1 MMSNPFPQINKRVA
15 VIGANGYL
23 GSSLVVE
30 LIKEQ
35 YVVTRV
41 SKKNERVIP
50 NTFAVS
56 GDLCDA
62 DFCRTITEKND
73 IIFLLSGNTSIKEA
87 ENDPIKN
94 LATTVFPIINIINA
108 ARELRKI
115 PRIIFASTAT
125 IYGLTPDVPIK
136 ETYVPKPITNYDL
149 HKLFGEQQL
158 NLASE
163 LGYVEGISLRLANV
177 YGPSSNQSSSIDRGI
192 INKAAVDAING
203 KNLTLY
209 GDGSQIRDYI
219 YISDAINAIK
229 SVGVDYKLKNGT
241 FNVASGS
248 GTKMVQVFEL
258 IQKYI
263 KTETGQNIPINQIPW
278 PEIAND
284 IDRRNFTAD
293 ILKINGE
300 IGWIPTVNIKEG
312 VYLLIHS
319 LLHNKV

>member
-1 MMSNPFPQINKRVA
+1 MINPFSQINKRVA

-23 GSSLVVE
+23 GSSLVAE
-30 LIKEQ
+30 LIKED
-35 YVVTRV
+35 YEVTRV
-41 SKKNERVIP
+41 SRKIEKVIP
-50 NTFAVS
+50 NSFAVS

-62 DFCRTITEKND
+62 SFCRTITEKND
-73 IIFLLSGNTSIKEA
+73 VIFLLSGNTSIKEA
-87 ENDPIKN
+87 ENDPMKN
-94 LATTVFPIINIINA
+94 LVTNVFPIINIIKA
-108 ARELRKI
+108 ARELRKV

-192 INKAAVDAING
+192 INKATLDAING

-209 GDGSQIRDYI
+209 GDGNQIRDYI

-229 SVGVDYKLKNGT
+229 SAGANYKLKNGT

-248 GTKMVQVFEL
+248 GTKMMQVFEL
-258 IQKYI
+258 IKKYV
-263 KTETGQNIPINQIPW
+263 KTETGQKIQINQIPW
-278 PEIAND
+278 PELGNG

-293 ILKINGE
+293 ILKIKRE
-300 IGWIPTVNIKEG
+300 IGWVPTVTIKEG
-312 VYLLIHS
+312 IDLLIHS
-319 LLHNKV
+319 LLRTKV

>member
-1 MMSNPFPQINKRVA
+1 MIYPFPHIKKRVA

-23 GSSLVVE
+23 GSSLINE
-30 LIKEQ
+30 LMKKQ
-35 YVVTRV
+35 YVVTCV
-41 SKKNERVIP
+41 SKKIEKVVP
-50 NTFAVS
+50 NSFTVS

-62 DFCRTITEKND
+62 DFCKTITEKND

-87 ENDPIKN
+87 ENDPMKN
-94 LATTVFPIINIINA
+94 LVSTVTPITNIIKA
-108 ARELRKI
+108 ARELRTI

-125 IYGLTPDVPIK
+125 IYGLTPGAPIK
-136 ETYVPKPITNYDL
+136 EIYVPKPITNYDL

-192 INKAAVDAING
+192 VNKAAIDAING

-209 GDGSQIRDYI
+209 GEGNQIRDYI
-219 YISDAINAIK
+219 YISDVINAMVNAGAARNLK
-229 SVGVDYKLKNGT
+229 SGT

-248 GTKMVQVFEL
+248 GTKMRQVFEL
-258 IQKYI
+258 IKKYVEA
-263 KTETGQNIPINQIPW
+263 ETGRNIQIKQQPW
-278 PEIAND
+278 PEGGNV

-293 ILKINGE
+293 ILKIKEE
-300 IGWIPTVNIKEG
+300 IGWIPRVDIKDG
-312 VYLLIHS
+312 IYLLIRS
-319 LLHNKV
+319 LLQNKV

>member
-1 MMSNPFPQINKRVA
+1 MINPFSQINKRVA

-23 GSSLVVE
+23 GSSLVAE
-30 LIKEQ
+30 LIKEDH
-35 YVVTRV
+35 VVTRV
-41 SKKNERVIP
+41 SRKIEKVIP
-50 NTFAVS
+50 NSFAVS

-62 DFCRTITEKND
+62 SFCRTITEKND
-73 IIFLLSGNTSIKEA
+73 VIFLLSGNTSIKEA
-87 ENDPIKN
+87 ENDPMKN
-94 LATTVFPIINIINA
+94 LVTNVFPIINIIKA
-108 ARELRKI
+108 ARELRKV

-192 INKAAVDAING
+192 INKA
-203 KNLTLY
+203 TL
-209 GDGSQIRDYI
+209 DQIRDYI

-229 SVGVDYKLKNGT
+229 SAGANYKLKNGT

-248 GTKMVQVFEL
+248 GTKMMQVFEL
-258 IQKYI
+258 IKKYV
-263 KTETGQNIPINQIPW
+263 KTETGQKIQINQIPW
-278 PEIAND
+278 PELGNG

-293 ILKINGE
+293 ILKIKRE
-300 IGWIPTVNIKEG
+300 IGWVPTVTIKEG
-312 VYLLIHS
+312 IDLLIHS
-319 LLHNKV
+319 LLRTKV